1 MGSPTA
7 PRLCWLPWGVAIS
20 CFRAVIR
27 LFLLIVVYCW
37 RDRVVRSYCVVA
49 ATIAMSFTT
58 FVVLV
63 SPSREVSTGKTH
75 SRLVFQAVKSRRE
88 SIVRSRKQNFA
99 TNKFSMDLVTKISK
113 FGYVSKKSGFRNLVS
128 D

>member
-1 MGSPTA
+1 ML
-7 PRLCWLPWGVAIS
+7 PRGYSFV
-20 CFRAVIR
+20 F
-27 LFLLIVVYCW
+27 FIVVYFG
-37 RDRVVRSYCVVA
+37 RDGVVRSYCEGA
-49 ATIAMSFTT
+49 ATIAMTFTT

-75 SRLVFQAVKSRRE
+75 LRFVFPAIKSRRE
-88 SIVRSRKQNFA
+88 SIVRSTKQNFA
-99 TNKFSMDLVTKISK
+99 TNKFSMDLVINISK

>member
-1 MGSPTA
+1 MIP
-7 PRLCWLPWGVAIS
+7 L
-20 CFRAVIR
+20 FR
-27 LFLLIVVYCW
+27 LIVVYCG
-37 RDRVVRSYCVVA
+37 RDGVVSSYYVVT

-75 SRLVFQAVKSRRE
+75 SRLVFSAVKFRRE
-88 SIVRSRKQNFA
+88 SIVRAPQKKFG
-99 TNKFSMDLVTKISK
+99 TNKFSMDLVINISK
-113 FGYVSKKSGFRNLVS
+113 FGYVSKKLGFRNLVS

>member
-1 MGSPTA
+1 MIF
-7 PRLCWLPWGVAIS
+7 L
-20 CFRAVIR
+20 FR
-27 LFLLIVVYCW
+27 LIVVYCG
-37 RDRVVRSYCVVA
+37 RYGVVRSYCEVT

-75 SRLVFQAVKSRRE
+75 SRLVFPAVKSRRE
-88 SIVRSRKQNFA
+88 SIVRSRKKNSIN
-99 TNKFSMDLVTKISK
+99 TFSMDLVIKISK
-113 FGYVSKKSGFRNLVS
+113 FGYVSKKLGFRNLVS